1 MIEHTSMSLSNPS
14 LVALNMI
21 RMIKLFGWEGKMKEQ
36 IDEKRNE
43 ELVYVRK
50 LKFMQMAN
58 EVIK

>member
-1 MIEHTSMSLSNPS
+1 MSLSNPS

-50 LKFMQMAN
+50 LKFMEMAN